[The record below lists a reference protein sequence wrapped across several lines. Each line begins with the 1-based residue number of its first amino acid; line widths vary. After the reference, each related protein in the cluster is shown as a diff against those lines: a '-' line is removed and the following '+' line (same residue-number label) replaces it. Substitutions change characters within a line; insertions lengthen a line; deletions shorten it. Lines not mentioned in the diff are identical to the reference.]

1 MVIVEGGNTFDQITG
16 SFAVQGAGETVT
28 QLNSSAPVTTPGQT
42 VTYTATVTTGGVPE
56 DNGSVEFF
64 DATTKTYLGT
74 SGLSN
79 GTAALAVTLNQRLTV
94 GDTIVATYLPTTGAL
109 APSSGQITQAV
120 LAATTTTLS
129 GPSSTPVYGE
139 QVSFTFTVTDTTP
152 SGGTPTGTVEFY
164 DGSTDLGPGTVLS
177 GSGSTV
183 TSSFNTS
190 KLTAGTHNITA
201 VYTPSGPFQ
210 TGTDT
215 LKLLVDKDATT
226 TDSTSTLFSNF
237 GQTVTL
243 TAVITANSPGGGT
256 PTGTVRFVDVTTG
269 NTLGSGTLSGGV
281 ATLRV
286 SVLEFGVHTIQAI
299 YGGDGNFTGSS
310 SRQNTRVTVG
320 GALYVLSPWATGAL
334 DVSGATSL
342 TEPGPIYVDSD
353 AKSAV
358 TARGDAVVTATSIHV
373 VGSVNI
379 SGAASLH
386 PKPITGVQPVPDP
399 LAELG
404 APPPGPAQRFVNLSR
419 SSVLTINPGVYS
431 SITVG
436 GDAHLIMNPGIY
448 EIAGGGFTVTDSGK
462 VTGSGVLIYNER
474 SCVPLARPV
483 DGAVNI
489 SRAASVQLTA
499 PTSGTYAGIVLFQ
512 APNDPQTISI
522 GGSAVA
528 TFGGTVYASAATVS
542 VTGVPSL
549 CKMTL
554 VVNELMLQGSASI
567 TGRCVGI
574 GRGRSHCFA
583 PDDWHRGRPGVGCG
597 WAYTCN
603 HRAVAGQ
610 SRH

>member
-1 MVIVEGGNTFDQITG
+1 M
-16 SFAVQGAGETVT
+16 
-28 QLNSSAPVTTPGQT
+28 
-42 VTYTATVTTGGVPE
+42 
-56 DNGSVEFF
+56 
-64 DATTKTYLGT
+64 
-74 SGLSN
+74 
-79 GTAALAVTLNQRLTV
+79 
-94 GDTIVATYLPTTGAL
+94 
-109 APSSGQITQAV
+109 
-120 LAATTTTLS
+120 S

-139 QVSFTFTVTDTTP
+139 QVTFTFTVTDTIP

-215 LKLLVDKDATT
+215 LKLSVDKDATTT

-256 PTGTVRFVDVTTG
+256 PTGTVSFVDVTTG

-358 TARGDAVVTATSIHV
+358 TARGI
-373 VGSVNI
+373 
-379 SGAASLH
+379 
-386 PKPITGVQPVPDP
+386 
-399 LAELG
+399 
-404 APPPGPAQRFVNLSR
+404 R
-419 SSVLTINPGVYS
+419 
-431 SITVG
+431 G
-436 GDAHLIMNPGIY
+436 GDRHDHPRGRQRQY
-448 EIAGGGFTVTDSGK
+448 
-462 VTGSGVLIYNER
+462 
-474 SCVPLARPV
+474 
-483 DGAVNI
+483 
-489 SRAASVQLTA
+489 
-499 PTSGTYAGIVLFQ
+499 
-512 APNDPQTISI
+512 I
-522 GGSAVA
+522 GGSL
-528 TFGGTVYASAATVS
+528 TASQT
-542 VTGVPSL
+542 
-549 CKMTL
+549 
-554 VVNELMLQGSASI
+554 
-567 TGRCVGI
+567 
-574 GRGRSHCFA
+574 
-583 PDDWHRGRPGVGCG
+583 DHRRP
-597 WAYTCN
+597 A
-603 HRAVAGQ
+603 RA
-610 SRH
+610 